1 MQSSCI
7 CTRDPN
13 TGEALDIAPTDA
25 TLLGSSGENWRGLV
39 AEHHAY
45 ASLDTPEFSV
55 SEHTIVI
62 QRSGVATI
70 ELAVCGNR
78 RSRAALPGDITLLP
92 AGVPRLVRHGV
103 REITCITLTS
113 ELLSCATEADASTT
127 PELEVRQGLRDPNV
141 LALAAALEAE
151 AQAGYPSG
159 HVYGEAL
166 GLALAAHLLGRYAA
180 RGFPRRA
187 SRPRGGMSP
196 CSLRR
201 VIEYI
206 DAHLADE
213 LRLVDLARVAE
224 LSPHRFAHNFKR
236 ATGVAPYQFV
246 IRRRIERAKPLLR
259 DTRMTIADVTFSLGF
274 GNPSRFT
281 YLFRR
286 ETGTTPSRYRSAFR

>member
-1 MQSSCI
+1 MQRSRI
-7 CTRDPN
+7 CTRDPD
-13 TGEALDIAPTDA
+13 TGEALDVTLDA
-25 TLLGSSGENWRGLV
+25 ALLWSSGEHWHGLV
-39 AEHHAY
+39 AERHAY

-62 QRSGVATI
+62 QRSGVASI
-70 ELAVCGNR
+70 ELDVAGR
-78 RSRAALPGDITLLP
+78 HHARAALPGDITLLP

-103 REITCITLTS
+103 REISCITLTPDLVAGAVDG
-113 ELLSCATEADASTT
+113 EPPKT

-151 AQAGYPSG
+151 AHAGYPSG

-166 GLALAAHLLGRYAA
+166 GLALAAHLMGRYAA
-180 RGFPRRA
+180 RGVSRRA

-206 DAHLADE
+206 DGHLADE

-246 IRRRIERAKPLLR
+246 IRRRIERAKALLR

-281 YLFRR
+281 HLFRR

>member
-127 PELEVRQGLRDPNV
+127 PELEVR
-141 LALAAALEAE
+141 
-151 AQAGYPSG
+151 

-286 ETGTTPSRYRSAFR
+286 ETGTTPSRYRSTFR